1 MNKTQINIANSE
13 QIRVLQIIG
22 IVCGGGVESVIMNY
36 YRNID
41 RSKIQFDFV
50 IDGHGKSLLD
60 DEIISLGGKIY
71 KVEPYKKNILKY
83 MWQIY
88 RIIKDNNYQIVHS
101 NMNTLS
107 VFSLFAAWLAGA
119 KIRIVHNHSTAVK
132 SERLRSILKYILRP
146 FNTIFANQYFAC
158 SKLAG
163 RWMFG
168 NSAMDNGKVTIIH
181 NAIDLNKYAYN
192 EQKRITLRKRLGIK
206 KNQLVLGHVGR
217 FVYQK
222 NHEFLIDVFAEVVKK
237 KSDAVLLLI
246 GDGPLKKHIEE
257 KVHQL
262 NLSKNVHFLGLRT
275 DVANLYNAMDVFIL
289 PSYYEGLVVVGI
301 EAQANGL
308 YMIASSNISI
318 ETKCSE
324 LMQFKK
330 LDLGATNWAETI
342 VQLLNTREKI
352 SVKQYL
358 RDCYYDIQVTS
369 INLEKLYIKFS
380 MALQSVH
387 YKN

>member
-1 MNKTQINIANSE
+1 MKKARVDMVNSVP
-13 QIRVLQIIG
+13 IRVLQIIG

-36 YRNID
+36 YRNIN
-41 RSKIQFDFV
+41 RNKIQFDFV
-50 IDGHGKSLLD
+50 IDGYGKSLLD
-60 DEIISLGGKIY
+60 DEITSLGGKIY

-192 EQKRITLRKRLGIK
+192 EQKRITLRKELGIK
-206 KNQLVLGHVGR
+206 KNQFVLGHVGR

-222 NHEFLIDVFAEVVKK
+222 NHEFLIDVFAEIIKK
-237 KSDAVLLLI
+237 IPDAILLLI
-246 GDGPLKKHIEE
+246 GDGPLKKHI
-257 KVHQL
+257 KCKIKQL
-262 NLSKNVHFLGLRT
+262 GLTKNVRFLGLRT
-275 DVANLYNAMDVFIL
+275 DVADLYNAMDVFIL

-308 YMIASSNISI
+308 HMIVSSTVSS
-318 ETKCSE
+318 ETKCS
-324 LMQFKK
+324 K
-330 LDLGATNWAETI
+330 LVYFNRLTLGDYNWAKI
-342 VQLLNTREKI
+342 ILQFLSQGNITRI
-352 SVKQYL
+352 DVKDNLIKYN
-358 RDCYYDIQVTS
+358 YDIHREV
-369 INLEKLYIKFS
+369 IVLEKLYEKFNKRIS
-380 MALQSVH
+380 
-387 YKN
+387 